1 MNSFDHFKTAV
12 FANQIV
18 KQICPVLIFL
28 TGLHEL
34 CPSMFLGGYIDLA
47 PMFVTQKK
55 PASGCCSR
63 IRNVRLFIPCGYE
76 PPPTKVKKMAPVDIN
91 GQWIGLFVTLPTSS
105 PDSLNTALFTKEKD
119 KPRAWVCVCVDVYF
133 CICAFVYTYVC
144 VCLQRESNPN
154 SNILNPMPSVTE

>member
-119 KPRAWVCVCVDVYF
+119 KPRAWVCVWM
-133 CICAFVYTYVC
+133 CIFVYVHLSIHMFVC
-144 VCLQRESNPN
+144 VSRESQTPIAIY
-154 SNILNPMPSVTE
+154 SIPCHP